1 MQVSPMG
8 RGRGPVWLP
17 ALKAQSDRPL
27 YLTDLVVP
35 WAMASRQRG
44 GGGGPSGCFST
55 YWPLSLFLALVTSV
69 NSVDVA
75 QLGTSAFSD
84 PFGLEMLNCTYDLD
98 PEKLTLRAPYETC
111 TRRVLGQHQM
121 TVRFTDTSA
130 AVRPKAST
138 YQVSCPAVLAGA
150 HEHPGSTL
158 CAEDFMSVSEA
169 GWLLPLQPLQAKRGA
184 RQGQAGE
191 QGRRP
196 FTFQVSPGMADVNTE
211 LRYELGWSIEVGDGA
226 RAQTLTLREAM
237 TQGYSLLIDGPKMT
251 IQVSFNATGV
261 TRYSQGNNHL
271 YTVPLKLIHVILGQK
286 TILSSQ
292 VTCMSGPVTCN
303 ATHMTLTIPEFPG
316 KLKSVSFENRNIPV
330 SQLHKNGVDVEARNG
345 LKLHFSKILLKMKFS
360 EKCLPYQFY
369 LASLQLT
376 FFFQREIASMVL
388 FPECLCESPVTIG
401 KLCTR
406 DGFMDIQ
413 VYSHQTRPALDLN
426 TLRLRDASC
435 RPAFEAASRGPA
447 RFHIPLNGCGTR
459 HEVKDDKIIYENEIH
474 ALWEDLP
481 PSTISRD
488 SEFRMTVKCSY
499 SWDDVLTNSSVQSVP
514 PPGALVKPG
523 PLALSLQTYPDNSYL
538 RPYAD
543 KEYPVVRYLRQPI
556 YLEVR
561 VLNRTDPN
569 IKLVLDVCWATPTR
583 DPASLPRWNVI
594 VDGCEYNLDSTR
606 TTFHAV
612 GPSVAFPSH
621 YRRFDVK
628 TFAFLSEARAPS
640 SLVSD
645 RQVACA
651 RSRYGACS
659 VLQRQEEQGCHGDLL
674 EEVHGHTFC
683 QDSLIAEV
691 KPYDLSPAAGAT
703 VEEKTVS
710 LPGPILLLPDGSSVR
725 DVVRSD
731 GHGTAGYAAFY
742 ITAAVLALAGVAA
755 SLGLTHYLCKKRTV
769 MVNH

>member
-1 MQVSPMG
+1 MEKMQVSPMG

-17 ALKAQSDRPL
+17 ALKAQSSRPL

-75 QLGTSAFSD
+75 QLGTSAFSGTVTCHKDRMTVEFSRNLGIKKWHASLMD

-158 CAEDFMSVSEA
+158 CAEDFMS
-169 GWLLPLQPLQAKRGA
+169 
-184 RQGQAGE
+184 
-191 QGRRP
+191 

-435 RPAFEAASRGPA
+435 RPAFEAASPGPA

-499 SWDDVLTNSSVQSVP
+499 SWDDVLTNSSVRSVP

-569 IKLVLDVCWATPTR
+569 IKLVLDICWATPTR

-640 SLVSD
+640 SLVHFHCSALICNQLSPD
-645 RQVACA
+645 SPLCSLTCPVSS
-651 RSRYGACS
+651 RSR
-659 VLQRQEEQGCHGDLL
+659 R
-674 EEVHGHTFC
+674 
-683 QDSLIAEV
+683 
-691 KPYDLSPAAGAT
+691 AAGAT

-725 DVVRSD
+725 DVVRSE

-742 ITAAVLALAGVAA
+742 VTAAVLALAGVAA